1 MSLLS
6 IRHIYT
12 YGYVDSIF
20 QRLTGADGPVGRF
33 FGTSEP
39 RRGAPVIDDA
49 LFTPAWAGV
58 LGNRNTEG
66 GPLGVDG
73 PPFSFFPAR
82 SIAGVAI
89 VAAALNFTS
98 SQSFVVDSEFD
109 KMARETLSADS
120 RMEHPSA
127 SSTVRPQLN
136 VTGLVK
142 TYVLDTNVL
151 LHDPRSIF
159 RFEDNNL
166 AIPVE
171 VLEELDAIKG
181 EQSTERGRNARRVH
195 RLLQELFPDNR
206 SMLEGVRL
214 ETGGTLCIIINRHL
228 QESTLGSPALHR
240 LRAILPDLT
249 KKDNRIIAAALF
261 VQETFPPPTI
271 LVSKDVNVQLKARA
285 VGLLS
290 EDYLNDKVPETVE
303 DADYR
308 RVGVT
313 IYEMQRF
320 ASEGEFSVELDERR
334 PLQINEYVLL
344 ETPEGKTM
352 PARHFGGGVL
362 RKLRIPEYVKA
373 FGGIPIR
380 ARNLEQ
386 QFFMDA
392 LLDDSISLVTC
403 FGKAGTGK
411 TLLSTV
417 CALHQI
423 KEDEGRFDGL
433 SITRPVISVGK
444 EIGFLPG
451 TMEEKMRPW
460 LQPYYDA
467 LEVLIPS
474 KPPREPQFAG
484 KKTRARNKMEEP
496 SAAVSFANGPSGSVI
511 KPYERLMKSGLVEIE
526 ALCFIRGRSIARRFF
541 ILDEA
546 QQLTP
551 HEVKTVIT
559 RISEG
564 SKIVLIGDPA
574 QIDNPYVDS
583 RSNGLVYC
591 YNRMRGQA
599 LAAHVHLTK
608 GERSKL
614 AELAADL
621 L

>member
-1 MSLLS
+1 
-6 IRHIYT
+6 
-12 YGYVDSIF
+12 
-20 QRLTGADGPVGRF
+20 
-33 FGTSEP
+33 
-39 RRGAPVIDDA
+39 
-49 LFTPAWAGV
+49 
-58 LGNRNTEG
+58 
-66 GPLGVDG
+66 
-73 PPFSFFPAR
+73 
-82 SIAGVAI
+82 
-89 VAAALNFTS
+89 
-98 SQSFVVDSEFD
+98 
-109 KMARETLSADS
+109 
-120 RMEHPSA
+120 MEHPSA
-127 SSTVRPQLN
+127 ATTVRPQLN
-136 VTGLVK
+136 ITGLVK

-159 RFEDNNL
+159 QFEDNNL

-195 RLLQELFPDNR
+195 RILQELFPDNR

-228 QESTLGSPALHR
+228 QESSVGSPALHR
-240 LRAILPDLT
+240 LRAILPDLS

-261 VQETFPPPTI
+261 VQETFPPPTV
-271 LVSKDVNVQLKARA
+271 LVTKDVNMQLKARA

-290 EDYLNDKVPETVE
+290 EDYLNDKVPESSD

-308 RVGVT
+308 RLEVT
-313 IYEMQRF
+313 VYEIQRF
-320 ASEGEFSVELDERR
+320 ASEGEFRLEHANR
-334 PLQINEYVLL
+334 PLQVNEYVLL

-352 PARHFGGGVL
+352 PARHFGGGLL
-362 RKLRIPEYVKA
+362 RKLRIPEHVKA
-373 FGGIPIR
+373 PGGIPIR
-380 ARNLEQ
+380 ARNLAQ

-423 KEDEGRFDGL
+423 KEDDGRYDGL

-451 TMEEKMRPW
+451 TMEEKMKPW

-484 KKTRARNKMEEP
+484 KKIRLKRRKEEP
-496 SAAVSFANGPSGSVI
+496 AATAPMSAGHAGALI
-511 KPYERLMKSGLVEIE
+511 KPYERLMKSGMVEIE

-574 QIDNPYVDS
+574 QIDNPYVDA

-591 YNRMRGQA
+591 YNRMRGQS

-608 GERSKL
+608 GERSRL